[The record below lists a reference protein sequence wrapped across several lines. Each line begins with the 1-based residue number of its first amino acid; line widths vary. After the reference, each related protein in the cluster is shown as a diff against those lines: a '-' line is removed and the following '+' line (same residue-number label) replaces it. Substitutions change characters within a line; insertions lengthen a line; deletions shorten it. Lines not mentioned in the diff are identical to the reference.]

1 MFGQHAERRRP
12 VLRAAGAATIASAA
26 YSAGKQSGIET
37 VSAAPGAGTLE
48 QAETSGHRYVMRQK
62 LLSIGDDFFI
72 KNAQGER
79 VLMVDG
85 KALRIRGVLF
95 IRDMQGNELLKIQE
109 KLLPIRETMTI
120 HRGSDVAASV
130 HKALVGPLRDRFQ
143 VEVPGGEDMRTVGN
157 IFDHEYRMEQDGQ
170 NIAEISKRWFRLRDA
185 YGVDIAPGQDDV
197 LILTISICIDQMVHG
212 GR

>member
-1 MFGQHAERRRP
+1 
-12 VLRAAGAATIASAA
+12 
-26 YSAGKQSGIET
+26 
-37 VSAAPGAGTLE
+37 
-48 QAETSGHRYVMRQK
+48 MRQK

-72 KNAQGER
+72 KNAQDER

-85 KALRIRGVLF
+85 KALRIRGMLF

-109 KLLPIRETMTI
+109 KLLPVRETMTI
-120 HRGSDVAASV
+120 NRGSDVAAQV

-143 VEVPGGEDMRTVGN
+143 VEVLGGGDMRMVGN
-157 IFDHEYRMEQDGQ
+157 IVDHEYHIQQNGQ
-170 NIAEISKRWFRLRDA
+170 NIAEVSKRWFRLRDT

-197 LILTISICIDQMVHG
+197 LILTIAICIDQMSHG